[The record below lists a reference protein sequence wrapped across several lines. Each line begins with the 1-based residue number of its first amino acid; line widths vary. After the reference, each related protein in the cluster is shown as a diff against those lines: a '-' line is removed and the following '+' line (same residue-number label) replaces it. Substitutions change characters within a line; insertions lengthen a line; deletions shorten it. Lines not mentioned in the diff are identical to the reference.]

1 MWLSLVERSVRDREV
16 VGSNPAIPTIW
27 LKAAGRSCDPPFFV
41 SKKASMLNEFL
52 HWLGLGLCHQVA
64 ARSYFGGGVQA
75 PVCVRDTGI
84 YVGFALAFVLI
95 ALMHK
100 GERPRGFAKP
110 HVWVVMGLFL
120 AFMGWD
126 GVSSY
131 AGLRETTNGMR
142 LLSGLGVGFS
152 VAAIITP
159 MLNDEVWTFGGNCR
173 VLDPVWR
180 FWTWLLAVPAAYG
193 VVSLLGPRLGVAFP
207 VAIAVCIVATLTA
220 INLVI
225 VSMLPAFDRKASS
238 LRQLVLP
245 ITIACAIAFV
255 EILLAGQLRIALD
268 SLARRLGG

>member
-1 MWLSLVERSVRDREV
+1 
-16 VGSNPAIPTIW
+16 
-27 LKAAGRSCDPPFFV
+27 
-41 SKKASMLNEFL
+41 MLNEFL

-75 PVCVRDTGI
+75 PVCARDTGI

-95 ALMHK
+95 AIMHK

-110 HVWVVMGLFL
+110 HVWVVMALFL
-120 AFMGWD
+120 VFMGWD

-131 AGLRETTNGMR
+131 AGFRETTNGMR

-173 VLDPVWR
+173 VLDPIWR
-180 FWTWLLAVPAAYG
+180 FWTWLLAVPAAYA

-207 VAIAVCIVATLTA
+207 VAIAVCIVATLSA

-245 ITIACAIAFV
+245 ITIACALAFV
-255 EILLAGQLRIALD
+255 EIFLAGQLRIALD
-268 SLARRLGG
+268 SLARQLAG